1 MALNLCAATAE
12 DEIRNAEK
20 SWISAVKS
28 RDIAALDKLFT
39 PELIYGHASGAIETK
54 QKYLDRLKSGKQRYD
69 TMEIESVKIVMYGN
83 SAVAHSIARFTGV
96 NDSGK
101 FDDHLML
108 LHTWVKQKGAWQLAA
123 HQTAK
128 IQ

>member
-1 MALNLCAATAE
+1 MRLFVPFLIMALNLCAATAE

-54 QKYLDRLKSGKQRYD
+54 QKS
-69 TMEIESVKIVMYGN
+69 
-83 SAVAHSIARFTGV
+83 SAVCPRAITFAPIVLPTS
-96 NDSGK
+96 
-101 FDDHLML
+101 
-108 LHTWVKQKGAWQLAA
+108 
-123 HQTAK
+123 
-128 IQ
+128 